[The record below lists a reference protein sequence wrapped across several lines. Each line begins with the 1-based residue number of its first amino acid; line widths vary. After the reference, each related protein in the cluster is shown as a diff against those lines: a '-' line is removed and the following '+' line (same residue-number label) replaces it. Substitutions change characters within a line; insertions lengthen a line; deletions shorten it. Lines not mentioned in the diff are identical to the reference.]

1 MSKQERLKLIELT
14 NMMLWF
20 ETLDLENK
28 EAESLLAEAAALI
41 KKAIK
46 ADMRELYTSVNNGR
60 ISYERL
66 GLVEVSLI
74 KALKLLESL

>member
-46 ADMRELYTSVNNGR
+46 ADMRELHTSVNNGR